1 MGRNRP
7 PRRPGARPPG
17 LARVHPDT
25 GGVRADSVS
34 RDEKGRRGDRI
45 AGLARHGGYIC
56 RRLGCRPRATANG
69 RESPLGG
76 RGQPPPAA
84 RPPHPPHFPLFKN
97 APPEL
102 PSTLTPAPL
111 LLLHSFQGNRPRTHT
126 PPGGGV
132 VLSGGG

>member
-45 AGLARHGGYIC
+45 AGLARHGGYTC
-56 RRLGCRPRATANG
+56 RRLGFRPPATAHG
-69 RESPLGG
+69 PVWALGG
-76 RGQPPPAA
+76 RGAD
-84 RPPHPPHFPLFKN
+84 
-97 APPEL
+97 
-102 PSTLTPAPL
+102 
-111 LLLHSFQGNRPRTHT
+111 
-126 PPGGGV
+126 PPGAPTAPQQGSAWWRENEWS
-132 VLSGGG
+132 SGEDRGEPVYINK